1 MTTPPKNPNRRTGRV
16 STRHRLPRV
25 SAAVRLQL
33 AICATLG
40 ALLLAGCGGGDES
53 TTQDLTIESRPDVKR
68 TEQPAPAAKGK
79 NDQPRPAPGSVCQT
93 QLGSFVGSMDGLRRR
108 LAVGVTYDQYVAE
121 VRGIRSTYG
130 EIPIDRLQI
139 DCLAAVAA
147 PGEKAF
153 NRYIEA
159 ANDWGECVSELGCG
173 STEIE
178 PVLQR
183 RWRIASH
190 FLSEAQDGLGTTAS

>member
-1 MTTPPKNPNRRTGRV
+1 V
-16 STRHRLPRV
+16 FAAARLG
-25 SAAVRLQL
+25 L
-33 AICATLG
+33 LG
-40 ALLLAGCGGGDES
+40 CALLAALMVGGCGGGGSDG
-53 TTQDLTIESRPDVKR
+53 TTAGTIVTGDGTAR
-68 TEQPAPAAKGK
+68 TTEKPAASQGTKK
-79 NDQPRPAPGSVCQT
+79 DKPRHVPAGDLCQS

-130 EIPIDRLQI
+130 EIPTEQLRI
-139 DCLAAVAA
+139 DCLAAVAT

-159 ANDWGECVSELGCG
+159 GNDWGECVSELGCD
-173 STEIE
+173 SAEIE

-190 FLSEAQDGLGTTAS
+190 FLSEAQDGLKTAG

>member
-1 MTTPPKNPNRRTGRV
+1 VLAAARP
-16 STRHRLPRV
+16 RL
-25 SAAVRLQL
+25 
-33 AICATLG
+33 LG
-40 ALLLAGCGGGDES
+40 CALLAALLVGGCGSGGPDATTERTVASDEIAR
-53 TTQDLTIESRPDVKR
+53 TTEKPTAPPDANNGVRRHVPAGDL
-68 TEQPAPAAKGK
+68 
-79 NDQPRPAPGSVCQT
+79 CQS

-121 VRGIRSTYG
+121 VRGVRSTYG
-130 EIPIDRLQI
+130 EIPTEKLRI
-139 DCLAAVAA
+139 DCLTNVAA

-173 STEIE
+173 SVEIE

-190 FLSEAQDGLGTTAS
+190 FLSDAEDGLRATAS

>member
-1 MTTPPKNPNRRTGRV
+1 MFAAI
-16 STRHRLPRV
+16 RLG
-25 SAAVRLQL
+25 L
-33 AICATLG
+33 LG
-40 ALLLAGCGGGDES
+40 CALLAALLAGGCGGGGSSGGTSAEAIVTGDG
-53 TTQDLTIESRPDVKR
+53 TART
-68 TEQPAPAAKGK
+68 TEQPAGSQGKKDKTRPVPAG
-79 NDQPRPAPGSVCQT
+79 DLCQS
-93 QLGSFVGSMDGLRRR
+93 QLGGFVGSMDGLRRR

-130 EIPIDRLQI
+130 EIPTERLQI
-139 DCLAAVAA
+139 GCLTAVAD

-173 STEIE
+173 SAEIE

-190 FLSEAQDGLGTTAS
+190 FLSEAEDGLQSAS

>member
-1 MTTPPKNPNRRTGRV
+1 M
-16 STRHRLPRV
+16 LAPRPLLV
-25 SAAVRLQL
+25 GCAVL
-33 AICATLG
+33 I
-40 ALLLAGCGGGDES
+40 ALLAVGCGGGGSNATVPATVASGEGDRFHDS
-53 TTQDLTIESRPDVKR
+53 GPSGNTKGGNDAGKSGQSGDGGHVPAGDL
-68 TEQPAPAAKGK
+68 
-79 NDQPRPAPGSVCQT
+79 CQS

-130 EIPIDRLQI
+130 EIPTDRLQI
-139 DCLAAVAA
+139 DCLAAVAT

-173 STEIE
+173 SAEIE
-178 PVLQR
+178 PALQR

-190 FLSEAQDGLGTTAS
+190 FLSEAEEGLKTAG

>member
-1 MTTPPKNPNRRTGRV
+1 VP
-16 STRHRLPRV
+16 
-25 SAAVRLQL
+25 AAARLQL
-33 AICATLG
+33 LACAIVG
-40 ALLLAGCGGGDES
+40 ALLLAGCGGGGED
-53 TTQDLTIESRPDVKR
+53 TTRDLTIKSRSDVKPAGKSTR
-68 TEQPAPAAKGK
+68 ATAEAKDAQRPAPA
-79 NDQPRPAPGSVCQT
+79 GSLCQS

-130 EIPIDRLQI
+130 EIPIEKLRI
-139 DCLAAVAA
+139 DCLNLVAN
-147 PGEKAF
+147 PSEKAF
-153 NRYIEA
+153 NRYIEG

-173 STEIE
+173 TESIE

-190 FLSEAQDGLGTTAS
+190 FLSEAQDGLDAAS

>member
-1 MTTPPKNPNRRTGRV
+1 V
-16 STRHRLPRV
+16 
-25 SAAVRLQL
+25 L
-33 AICATLG
+33 ALRPLLVGCVLVCALVTM
-40 ALLLAGCGGGDES
+40 LLASGCGSADPTGPTTVSSREAGRFHDLGSYRGQKGGNDTAKS
-53 TTQDLTIESRPDVKR
+53 GKSGDPGGHVPHVPAGDL
-68 TEQPAPAAKGK
+68 
-79 NDQPRPAPGSVCQT
+79 CQS

-130 EIPIDRLQI
+130 EIPTQRLRI
-139 DCLAAVAA
+139 DCLTAVAT

-159 ANDWGECVSELGCG
+159 ANEWGECVSELGCG
-173 STEIE
+173 SAEIE

-190 FLSEAQDGLGTTAS
+190 FLSEAQDGLRSIA

>member
-1 MTTPPKNPNRRTGRV
+1 MLFG
-16 STRHRLPRV
+16 
-25 SAAVRLQL
+25 
-33 AICATLG
+33 CALLM
-40 ALLLAGCGGGDES
+40 ALLAGGCGASGAPDPTTVGGREADRFHPMGSQRNPKGGNDAEKS
-53 TTQDLTIESRPDVKR
+53 GKSGGPGRHVPAGDL
-68 TEQPAPAAKGK
+68 
-79 NDQPRPAPGSVCQT
+79 CQS

-130 EIPIDRLQI
+130 EIPTDQLQI
-139 DCLAAVAA
+139 DCLTAVAT

-159 ANDWGECVSELGCG
+159 GNDWGECVSELGCG
-173 STEIE
+173 SAEIE

-190 FLSEAQDGLGTTAS
+190 FLSEAEDGLKTAS

>member
-1 MTTPPKNPNRRTGRV
+1 VP
-16 STRHRLPRV
+16 
-25 SAAVRLQL
+25 AAARLQL
-33 AICATLG
+33 TGC
-40 ALLLAGCGGGDES
+40 ALLAALALGGCGGDSDS
-53 TTQDLTIESRPDVKR
+53 TGPTFTSQEDGRFQTSSPHRGQKSGNDAEPSAKSGRA
-68 TEQPAPAAKGK
+68 AP
-79 NDQPRPAPGSVCQT
+79 PGGLCQS

-130 EIPIDRLQI
+130 KIPIERVQV
-139 DCLAAVAA
+139 DCLSAVAT

-159 ANDWGECVSELGCG
+159 ANDWGECVSEAGCG
-173 STEIE
+173 SEAIE

-190 FLSEAQDGLGTTAS
+190 FLSEAKDGLTASGA

>member
-1 MTTPPKNPNRRTGRV
+1 VP
-16 STRHRLPRV
+16 
-25 SAAVRLQL
+25 AAARLQL
-33 AICATLG
+33 TGC
-40 ALLLAGCGGGDES
+40 ALLAALALAGCGGGDSDS
-53 TTQDLTIESRPDVKR
+53 TGATFTSQEGAPFRSSGPHRGHKLGNDADPVKQDGGDGRPV
-68 TEQPAPAAKGK
+68 PAG
-79 NDQPRPAPGSVCQT
+79 GICQS

-108 LAVGVTYDQYVAE
+108 LAVGVTYDQYVDE

-130 EIPIDRLQI
+130 KIPIERVQI
-139 DCLAAVAA
+139 DCLSAVAT

-159 ANDWGECVSELGCG
+159 ANDWGECVSEAGCG
-173 STEIE
+173 SEVIE

-190 FLSEAQDGLGTTAS
+190 FLTEAQDGLTASGA

>member
-1 MTTPPKNPNRRTGRV
+1 MF
-16 STRHRLPRV
+16 
-25 SAAVRLQL
+25 AAARLQV
-33 AICATLG
+33 IGC
-40 ALLLAGCGGGDES
+40 ALLAALLIGGCGGDGSGATTETIVAGDEIAR
-53 TTQDLTIESRPDVKR
+53 TTEKPTASQGETIK
-68 TEQPAPAAKGK
+68 
-79 NDQPRPAPGSVCQT
+79 PRQASAGGLCQS
-93 QLGSFVGSMDGLRRR
+93 QLGGFVGSMDGLRRR

-130 EIPIDRLQI
+130 EIPTERLRI
-139 DCLAAVAA
+139 DCLTAVAT

-159 ANDWGECVSELGCG
+159 ANEWGECVSRLGCG
-173 STEIE
+173 SAEIE

-190 FLSEAQDGLGTTAS
+190 FLSEAKAGLTAAG

>member
-1 MTTPPKNPNRRTGRV
+1 V
-16 STRHRLPRV
+16 FAAARL
-25 SAAVRLQL
+25 RL
-33 AICATLG
+33 LG
-40 ALLLAGCGGGDES
+40 CALLAALLVGGCGGGGSETITDTTVASDETAR
-53 TTQDLTIESRPDVKR
+53 TTEKPTAPQGAKEGKR
-68 TEQPAPAAKGK
+68 RRAPAGTL
-79 NDQPRPAPGSVCQT
+79 CQS

-130 EIPIDRLQI
+130 EIPIERLQI
-139 DCLAAVAA
+139 DCLTAVAT

-159 ANDWGECVSELGCG
+159 ANEWGECVSELGCG
-173 STEIE
+173 SVEIE

-190 FLSEAQDGLGTTAS
+190 FLSEAERGLRTTAG